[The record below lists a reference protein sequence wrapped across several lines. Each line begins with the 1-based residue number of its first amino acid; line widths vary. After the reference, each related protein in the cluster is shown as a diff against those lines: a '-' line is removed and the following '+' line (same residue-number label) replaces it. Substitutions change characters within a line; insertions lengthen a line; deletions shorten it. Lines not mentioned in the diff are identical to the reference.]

1 LDFHGLLGNTRAMA
15 RRPWFIALAVALVG
29 LAAGGMLYAQMEG
42 GDRGILPLATSNIL
56 EVDGIHVDVGGND
69 AESARLAGWR
79 IAQRLGFQKLWAQSH
94 GVPINQAPSVPDST
108 LDNIVSSIVVE
119 REQIGPNRYIADL
132 GVQFDQDRA
141 SPLLGTGGITQRSQ
155 GMLLFP
161 VMITGGTETSVE
173 LRNAWQRAWA
183 EFKTA
188 QSPINYIRVSGLGPD
203 PLLINAAQTERPGR
217 SWWRGLLDI
226 YGADDILI
234 AEAKVHR
241 AYPGGPAT
249 ATFIGRHGPD
259 GQIVG
264 AFSLSGNDLQALM
277 NTGAERMD
285 KLFADAF
292 AAGQLTRDTTLN
304 PPPPPPPPPPAP
316 TQATQPKPATV
327 YDVTLY
333 ALNLPTYNDALAHL
347 RTVPGVDK
355 VQQVN
360 VAIGSISHFLVTYH
374 GSLESLRSVLAAR
387 GWGAE
392 ILGGNLRIFVRPVQP
407 AAAPRPSAAPTN
419 TVQPV
424 PTAGGPRE

>member
-1 LDFHGLLGNTRAMA
+1 MA
-15 RRPWFIALAVALVG
+15 RRPWFIILAVALFG
-29 LAAGGMLYAQMEG
+29 LAAAGVLYAQMEG
-42 GDRGILPLATSNIL
+42 GDRGILPLDTSNIL
-56 EVDGIHVDVGGND
+56 EVDGIHVDVGDKDG
-69 AESARLAGWR
+69 ETARLAGWR
-79 IAQRLGFQKLWAQSH
+79 IAQREAFQKLWAQSH
-94 GVPINQAPSVPDST
+94 GVPINQAPTVPDST

-119 REQIGPNRYIADL
+119 HEQIGPNRYIADL
-132 GVQFDQDRA
+132 GVQFDQGRA
-141 SPLLGTGGITQRSQ
+141 SDLLGTGAITQRSQ

-161 VMITGGTETSVE
+161 VMITAGTETSVE

-226 YGADDILI
+226 YGADDILV

-264 AFSLSGNDLQALM
+264 SFELSGNDLQTLM
-277 NTGAERMD
+277 NAGAERMD
-285 KLFADAF
+285 KLFTDAF
-292 AAGQLTRDTTLN
+292 ASGRLTRDSTLN
-304 PPPPPPPPPPAP
+304 PPPPPPAP
-316 TQATQPKPATV
+316 VPVETAQTAQPKAATV

-333 ALNLPTYNDALAHL
+333 ALNMPTYDDALAHL

-360 VAIGSISHFLVTYH
+360 VAIGSISNFIVTYH

-392 ILGGNLRIFVRPVQP
+392 ILGGGLRIFVRPVQP
-407 AAAPRPSAAPTN
+407 STAPRPAPTPTN
-419 TVQPV
+419 TLQPT
-424 PTAGGPRE
+424 PTPGGPRE